1 MFITF
6 EGIEGSGKSTQI
18 QHLLAE
24 LQSRAIDSIV
34 TREPGATRIGKKIR
48 AILLDSVNSTMVSTT
63 ELLLYE
69 ADRAQHVHEVI
80 TPALEANK
88 VVISDRFSDATTVYQ
103 GYARGLDL
111 KQIKNLHDMVLGG
124 LRPDLTLILDLPVRQ
139 GLERAWQR
147 IEAQTDDL
155 REDRFE
161 KEALSFHEKV
171 RQGYLTL
178 AEREPGRFQIID
190 ASGDPESIHKEVLRI
205 VLDRLSR
212 QEKSRCL

>member
-24 LQSRAIDSIV
+24 LQSRAIDCIV

-111 KQIKNLHDMVLGG
+111 KQIKKLHDMVLGD

-178 AEREPGRFQIID
+178 AEREPGRFQIVD
-190 ASGDPESIHKEVLRI
+190 ASGDPKSIHKEVLRI
-205 VLDRLSR
+205 VLDRLSQR
-212 QEKSRCL
+212 E